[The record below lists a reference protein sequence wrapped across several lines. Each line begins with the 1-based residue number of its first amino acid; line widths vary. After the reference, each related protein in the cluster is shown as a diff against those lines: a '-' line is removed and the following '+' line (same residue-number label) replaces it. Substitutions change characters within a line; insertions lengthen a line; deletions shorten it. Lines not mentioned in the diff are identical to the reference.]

1 MMIDIERSN
10 DTDKVQDK
18 VINDGVININS
29 QKSVGIDFG
38 KYMNGLL
45 KVDVELGT
53 INVNGS
59 NNYGFRMS
67 NIFDGTTDYYK
78 DEDGSSPTNGVVHM
92 TFKGD
97 DYYNEETVDG
107 KGKTITVA
115 GNNNVG
121 VSISKGM
128 SATGSSINNHGN
140 NANKNGNT
148 SAVVA
153 NGSSQK
159 YGTTNPIA
167 NVKNL
172 NILVTGSENVGFL
185 RNENSSSNNINDIEL
200 NDNTVQSLTFGDN
213 TANGGSKAMKS
224 TLVRSDKYGISI
236 NRDLSV
242 TSGGVKNSFAQASKG
257 GYVKLNS
264 GKTLTSTLD
273 EFTGMLATGKD
284 SANNPSEVTN
294 EGTIN
299 LSGNNVS
306 DIGLAAV
313 DSAIAE
319 NKGKIIISSTGSNN
333 AGIYVGGGATPATA
347 NIGVNSEITVS
358 GTNSTGIYNQGTV
371 NINDNNKITG
381 IGGTTGI
388 YSDGGTI
395 NNSLSKVATI
405 NINDTTKTASG
416 VYIKNGAQVNLT
428 NAAINVQGGSAGVT
442 SEDTKGAATPSNL
455 NLTGAT
461 LTYNGEGYA
470 VYSNNGKINLT
481 NATINLN
488 GKATGFSRENASD
501 LIFSNTKFIA
511 LSDDVTVSNLKN
523 ITPALNQNN
532 LNNEINGALGLGLS
546 VSGAPGINNYKL
558 ANIDGATLN
567 INSNIDKNAV
577 ANGTGDI
584 NASTYVRNT
593 TFQRTNIILNSGY
606 NVSSLLNSAELANI
620 KKGAVVGLD
629 ISSSRSAAS
638 NGETG
643 ITMQSGSYIKADR
656 TDGGSGAVGLYVNY
670 GQVQVDNGSV
680 VNVEKEATNAANDS
694 AVGIYTVNGTKVTN
708 NGILNIGGNN
718 SVGII
723 GLAYRVDTA
732 GNVVG
737 AEFGAGA
744 IGQGKSDVSNGG
756 SINLNGNGATGI
768 YVRNNANTS
777 INDVK
782 ALNTG
787 AITIDGNSS
796 VGIIGE
802 GSSTVINDVTG
813 VINVKGQES
822 VGLFGGPN
830 LQTGN
835 NAPGSS
841 KLINNGIIN
850 VATLTSSNFNTGIF
864 TKDAGTSIENNGSI
878 ITGDNS
884 YGIYGVGDITTGSN
898 SLTKVGNNG
907 VAIFSTSS
915 LLNLNGTVTV
925 GQNEAVGLFTTG
937 TNPVTINGNIQNFN
951 IGDGS
956 YGYVLMGSGGTTL
969 LSNTPNVTVG
979 NDTVFIY
986 SADKFGTITN
996 NTALSSTGSNN
1007 YGIYSAQDVINN
1019 ANINYFSGVGSVA
1032 IYSTNGTITN
1042 NAIIDVSASDTITD
1056 PDNKKYGIGMATGYY
1071 NENTRSVTNQ
1081 GTIVNNGTINVT
1093 KDGSIGMYAVGSGS
1107 IAINSAT
1114 GVINLDGN
1122 NTTGMYIDKNAVGI
1136 NYGTIQTVANSSGTG
1151 IIGVVVA
1158 NSGIIKNYGQ
1168 IIISG
1173 NGNVGIYKQNANPS
1187 SVMEGETDPVTG
1199 ARGTITATNGAK
1211 KTGTPNTDTSKRIKG
1226 LEIQAR
1232 GLSPVVIKR
1241 NNIVVTPDTVDTVAA
1256 TPQPNYVT
1264 VNSKLVNLGE
1274 IPNTARSGN
1283 GNKNLGTITS
1293 IGMYVDTS
1301 GVNYTNPIKGIQY
1314 LKGLEK
1320 IDLIFGSEA
1329 ASYTNAKDIKVANN
1343 ILEPYNK
1350 AILEAVNLGVDAE
1363 WILNSGNLNWIT
1375 TATQKSDSTLS
1386 AVYLSKIPYT
1396 SYALDGDTDN
1406 YNFLDGLE
1414 QRYGVDWYGD
1424 RGSRE
1429 KILFN
1434 KLNDLGKSETKIFT
1448 QAVDEMKGYEYS
1460 NTQHRIK
1467 ETTDILSKE
1476 FEYLR
1481 KDWRNPSKQNNKIK
1495 VFGQKNEYKTDTA
1508 GIIDYTS
1515 NAYGVAYVHEDE
1527 TVKMG
1532 DSQGWYAGAV
1542 KNHFKFEDLGGS
1554 RENQTMIKA
1563 GLFKTMSPANDH
1575 NGSLRWTVAADMFG
1589 GIDEMKRRYWIVDD
1603 IFNARSDYYSYGTS
1617 LKTELEYDIRLSE
1630 RAHLRPYGAL
1640 KMEYGKFTNIKE
1652 EMEKLD

>member
-97 DYYNEETVDG
+97 DYYNEATVDG

-428 NAAINVQGGSAGVT
+428 NAAINVQGGSVGVT

-481 NATINLN
+481 NATINLD

-680 VNVEKEATNAANDS
+680 VNVEKEATNAA
-694 AVGIYTVNGTKVTN
+694 
-708 NGILNIGGNN
+708 
-718 SVGII
+718 
-723 GLAYRVDTA
+723 
-732 GNVVG
+732 
-737 AEFGAGA
+737 
-744 IGQGKSDVSNGG
+744 
-756 SINLNGNGATGI
+756 
-768 YVRNNANTS
+768 TS
-777 INDVK
+777 
-782 ALNTG
+782 
-787 AITIDGNSS
+787 
-796 VGIIGE
+796 
-802 GSSTVINDVTG
+802 
-813 VINVKGQES
+813 
-822 VGLFGGPN
+822 
-830 LQTGN
+830 
-835 NAPGSS
+835 
-841 KLINNGIIN
+841 
-850 VATLTSSNFNTGIF
+850 TSSNFNTGIF

-1019 ANINYFSGVGSVA
+1019 ANINYFSGVGNVA
-1032 IYSTNGTITN
+1032 IHSTNGTITN

-1158 NSGIIKNYGQ
+1158 NGGIIKNYGQ

-1211 KTGTPNTDTSKRIKG
+1211 KNW
-1226 LEIQAR
+1226 
-1232 GLSPVVIKR
+1232 
-1241 NNIVVTPDTVDTVAA
+1241 
-1256 TPQPNYVT
+1256 
-1264 VNSKLVNLGE
+1264 
-1274 IPNTARSGN
+1274 
-1283 GNKNLGTITS
+1283 
-1293 IGMYVDTS
+1293 
-1301 GVNYTNPIKGIQY
+1301 
-1314 LKGLEK
+1314 
-1320 IDLIFGSEA
+1320 
-1329 ASYTNAKDIKVANN
+1329 NA
-1343 ILEPYNK
+1343 
-1350 AILEAVNLGVDAE
+1350 
-1363 WILNSGNLNWIT
+1363 
-1375 TATQKSDSTLS
+1375 
-1386 AVYLSKIPYT
+1386 
-1396 SYALDGDTDN
+1396 
-1406 YNFLDGLE
+1406 
-1414 QRYGVDWYGD
+1414 
-1424 RGSRE
+1424 
-1429 KILFN
+1429 
-1434 KLNDLGKSETKIFT
+1434 
-1448 QAVDEMKGYEYS
+1448 
-1460 NTQHRIK
+1460 
-1467 ETTDILSKE
+1467 
-1476 FEYLR
+1476 
-1481 KDWRNPSKQNNKIK
+1481 
-1495 VFGQKNEYKTDTA
+1495 
-1508 GIIDYTS
+1508 
-1515 NAYGVAYVHEDE
+1515 
-1527 TVKMG
+1527 
-1532 DSQGWYAGAV
+1532 
-1542 KNHFKFEDLGGS
+1542 
-1554 RENQTMIKA
+1554 
-1563 GLFKTMSPANDH
+1563 
-1575 NGSLRWTVAADMFG
+1575 
-1589 GIDEMKRRYWIVDD
+1589 
-1603 IFNARSDYYSYGTS
+1603 
-1617 LKTELEYDIRLSE
+1617 
-1630 RAHLRPYGAL
+1630 
-1640 KMEYGKFTNIKE
+1640 
-1652 EMEKLD
+1652 

>member
-1 MMIDIERSN
+1 MELQLYNIDKESTINADTSEWKIASSNSTLLNKGNLNLVDGYNLVGMMIDIERSN

-97 DYYNEETVDG
+97 DYYNEATVDG

-159 YGTTNPIA
+159 YGTTNSIA

-213 TANGGSKAMKS
+213 TANGGSKATKS

-428 NAAINVQGGSAGVT
+428 NAAINVQSGSAGVT

-481 NATINLN
+481 NATINLD

-638 NGETG
+638 SGETG

-670 GQVQVDNGSV
+670 GQVQVDNGSTI
-680 VNVEKEATNAANDS
+680 NVEKEATN
-694 AVGIYTVNGTKVTN
+694 
-708 NGILNIGGNN
+708 
-718 SVGII
+718 
-723 GLAYRVDTA
+723 
-732 GNVVG
+732 
-737 AEFGAGA
+737 
-744 IGQGKSDVSNGG
+744 
-756 SINLNGNGATGI
+756 
-768 YVRNNANTS
+768 
-777 INDVK
+777 
-782 ALNTG
+782 
-787 AITIDGNSS
+787 
-796 VGIIGE
+796 
-802 GSSTVINDVTG
+802 
-813 VINVKGQES
+813 
-822 VGLFGGPN
+822 
-830 LQTGN
+830 
-835 NAPGSS
+835 
-841 KLINNGIIN
+841 
-850 VATLTSSNFNTGIF
+850 VATSTSSNFNTGIF

-1019 ANINYFSGVGSVA
+1019 ANINYSSGVGNVA

-1081 GTIVNNGTINVT
+1081 GTIINNGTINVT

-1158 NSGIIKNYGQ
+1158 NGGIIKNYGQ

-1363 WILNSGNLNWIT
+1363 WILNSGNLNWIA

-1448 QAVDEMKGYEYS
+1448 QAVDEMKGHEYS

-1495 VFGQKNEYKTDTA
+1495 VFGQKNEYETDTA

-1652 EMEKLD
+1652 DDGEIRLKIDSNDYFSVKPEIGAEFKYIQPLALRTQLSVGLSAAFENELGRLDDVNNKAKVRYTAADWYNLRNEKENKHGNGKFDLNIGLDNTRFGMTLNAGYDTNGKNIRSGIGFRAIY

>member
-1 MMIDIERSN
+1 MELQLYNIDKESTINADTSEWKIASSNSTLLNKGNLNLVDGYNLVGMMIDIERSN

-97 DYYNEETVDG
+97 DYYNEATVDG

-159 YGTTNPIA
+159 YGTTNSIA

-213 TANGGSKAMKS
+213 TANGGSKATKS

-428 NAAINVQGGSAGVT
+428 NAAINVQSGSAGVT

-481 NATINLN
+481 NATINLD

-638 NGETG
+638 SGETG

-680 VNVEKEATNAANDS
+680 VNVEKEATNAA
-694 AVGIYTVNGTKVTN
+694 
-708 NGILNIGGNN
+708 
-718 SVGII
+718 
-723 GLAYRVDTA
+723 
-732 GNVVG
+732 
-737 AEFGAGA
+737 
-744 IGQGKSDVSNGG
+744 
-756 SINLNGNGATGI
+756 
-768 YVRNNANTS
+768 TS
-777 INDVK
+777 
-782 ALNTG
+782 
-787 AITIDGNSS
+787 
-796 VGIIGE
+796 
-802 GSSTVINDVTG
+802 
-813 VINVKGQES
+813 
-822 VGLFGGPN
+822 
-830 LQTGN
+830 
-835 NAPGSS
+835 
-841 KLINNGIIN
+841 
-850 VATLTSSNFNTGIF
+850 TSSNFNTGIF

-1019 ANINYFSGVGSVA
+1019 ANINYSSGVGNVA

-1158 NSGIIKNYGQ
+1158 NGGIIKNYGQ

-1363 WILNSGNLNWIT
+1363 WILNSGNLNWIA

-1563 GLFKTMSPANDH
+1563 GLFKTISPANDH

-1603 IFNARSDYYSYGTS
+1603 IFNARTDYYSYGTS

-1652 EMEKLD
+1652 D

>member
-1 MMIDIERSN
+1 MIDIERSN

-97 DYYNEETVDG
+97 DYYNEATVDG

-159 YGTTNPIA
+159 YGTTNSIA

-213 TANGGSKAMKS
+213 TANGGSKATKS

-428 NAAINVQGGSAGVT
+428 NAAINVQSGSAGVT

-481 NATINLN
+481 NATINLD

-638 NGETG
+638 SGETG

-670 GQVQVDNGSV
+670 GQVQVDNGSTI
-680 VNVEKEATNAANDS
+680 NVEKEATN
-694 AVGIYTVNGTKVTN
+694 
-708 NGILNIGGNN
+708 
-718 SVGII
+718 
-723 GLAYRVDTA
+723 
-732 GNVVG
+732 
-737 AEFGAGA
+737 
-744 IGQGKSDVSNGG
+744 
-756 SINLNGNGATGI
+756 
-768 YVRNNANTS
+768 
-777 INDVK
+777 
-782 ALNTG
+782 
-787 AITIDGNSS
+787 
-796 VGIIGE
+796 
-802 GSSTVINDVTG
+802 
-813 VINVKGQES
+813 
-822 VGLFGGPN
+822 
-830 LQTGN
+830 
-835 NAPGSS
+835 
-841 KLINNGIIN
+841 
-850 VATLTSSNFNTGIF
+850 VATSTSSNFNTGIF

-1019 ANINYFSGVGSVA
+1019 ANINYSSGVGNVA

-1081 GTIVNNGTINVT
+1081 GTIINNGTINVT

-1158 NSGIIKNYGQ
+1158 NGGIIKNYGQ

-1363 WILNSGNLNWIT
+1363 WILNSGNLNWIA

-1448 QAVDEMKGYEYS
+1448 QAVDEMKGHEYS

-1495 VFGQKNEYKTDTA
+1495 VFGQKNEYETDTA

-1652 EMEKLD
+1652 DDGEIRLKIDSNDYFSVKPEIGAEFKYIQPLALRTQLSVGLSAAFENELGRLDDVNNKAKVRYTAADWYNLRNEKENKHGNGKFDLNIGLDNTRFGMTLNAGYDTNGKNIRSGIGFRAIY